1 MEAINNEMEPLVRK
15 FFPQLSDLKLR
26 EAILETATLKEVK
39 KGDILIDYGTYVKMI
54 PLVVEG
60 CIKVTRQF
68 EDGREL
74 FLYHLYPGDS
84 CAISVSCCMSAEP
97 SPFYAI
103 AEDDSKII
111 GIPTELIDQWQSKFP
126 IWNRFMIGIYEDRFK
141 ELVLALDDIAF
152 KKLDERL
159 MDYLRKKTEAQNSLK
174 IEITHQQIAEELNT
188 ARETISRLLKTLES
202 KKFLS
207 LGRNTI
213 EIKRG

>member
-1 MEAINNEMEPLVRK
+1 METVNSEMELLIRK

-26 EAILETATLKEVK
+26 KAILETATLREVK

-97 SPFYAI
+97 SPFFAI

-111 GIPTELIDQWQSKFP
+111 GIPTELIDHWQTKFP
-126 IWNRFMIGIYEDRFK
+126 VWNRFMIGIYEDRFK

-188 ARETISRLLKTLES
+188 ARETISRLLKSLES
-202 KKFLS
+202 KKYLS

-213 EIKRG
+213 ELKRG

>member
-1 MEAINNEMEPLVRK
+1 METINSEMESLIRK

-26 EAILETATLKEVK
+26 KAILETATLREVK

-97 SPFYAI
+97 SPFFAI

-111 GIPTELIDQWQSKFP
+111 GIPTELIDQWQAKFP
-126 IWNRFMIGIYEDRFK
+126 VWNRFMIAIYEDRFK
-141 ELVLALDDIAF
+141 ELVLALDDVAF

-188 ARETISRLLKTLES
+188 ARETISRLLKSLES
-202 KKFLS
+202 KKYLS

-213 EIKRG
+213 ELKRG

>member
-1 MEAINNEMEPLVRK
+1 METINSEMESLIRK

-26 EAILETATLKEVK
+26 KAILETAKLREVK

-97 SPFYAI
+97 SPFFAI

-111 GIPTELIDQWQSKFP
+111 GIPTELIDQWQAKFP
-126 IWNRFMIGIYEDRFK
+126 VWNRFMIAIYEDRFK
-141 ELVLALDDIAF
+141 ELVLALDDVAF

-188 ARETISRLLKTLES
+188 ARETISRLLKSLES
-202 KKFLS
+202 KKYLS

-213 EIKRG
+213 ELKRG